1 MSDERKG
8 LPSASAVHRYATCP
22 GSFLLEQQVPEEPP
36 SADATLGTRVHAA
49 LAGEKVSPRLTEEE
63 NRLVDLCSEQEA
75 RLVIDHFGGVIL
87 EPVRE
92 VRLWGFDNNLEESWS
107 GKPDAVYLYANKA
120 LVIDYKTGRNKVEAA
135 TENLQLRALAVLVW
149 EMLGAYEV
157 TVAVIQPLVG
167 QPTVCH
173 YTTEDVVRSANQ
185 IGRIMRAVKVP
196 GQPRNPTPEG
206 CKYCKAKA
214 VCLEAREAALAPP
227 VVNAP
232 AGITPD
238 AIAATLTNET
248 LSAFLKRAPQAE
260 AVIDACRAEARRR
273 LEEGTKVPGW
283 KLKPGSTR
291 ETITQPEVVFGRF
304 LQVGGT
310 QEMFLPA
317 VTIAKAKLKDA
328 LKLATGEK
336 GKPLDARMESILAGC
351 VEAKQSAATLIQE
364 KEAE

>member
-173 YTTEDVVRSANQ
+173 YTAEDIVRSAQQ
-185 IGRIMRAVKVP
+185 IGRIMRAVKFP
-196 GQPRNPTPEG
+196 GQPRNPTPEA
-206 CKYCKAKA
+206 CKYCRGKAI
-214 VCLEAREAALAPP
+214 CPEAREAALAPP
-227 VVNAP
+227 LKNQP
-232 AGITPD
+232 LDLTPD
-238 AIAATLTNET
+238 AIAATLTDQT
-248 LSAFLKRAPQAE
+248 LADFLKRAPQAE
-260 AVIDACRAEARRR
+260 AVIEACRAEARRR
-273 LEEGTKVPGW
+273 IEAGETVPGW
-283 KLKPGSTR
+283 KLKPGAIR
-291 ETITQPEVVFGRF
+291 ETITRPDMVFERF
-304 LQVGGT
+304 VAFGGT
-310 QEMFLPA
+310 QEQFLPA
-317 VTIAKAKLKDA
+317 VTIAKGKIKEA
-328 LKLATGEK
+328 LKVATGEK
-336 GKPLDARMESILAGC
+336 GKALDARLDALLFEC
-351 VEAKQSAATLIQE
+351 VEAKTGTPSLVQE
-364 KEAE
+364 KEAA